1 MTNNNMW
8 HCADM
13 PPMFSTK
20 WNIDDSSVFLLFFSE
35 FLVFKCI
42 LVIHCCF
49 QNKNLYQNYKKKYVI
64 SFEKKYFDSLPL
76 KPMGLYLNLLG
87 HFVAY

>member
-8 HCADM
+8 DCADM
-13 PPMFSTK
+13 PPMP
-20 WNIDDSSVFLLFFSE
+20 VAFFYIFFCE
-35 FLVFKCI
+35 CVVFKCI

-49 QNKNLYQNYKKKYVI
+49 QNKNLRIIKKIYVI
-64 SFEKKYFDSLPL
+64 PFEKKHFDSLPL
-76 KPMGLYLNLLG
+76 KHMGLYLNLLG

>member
-8 HCADM
+8 DCADM
-13 PPMFSTK
+13 PPMFTAK
-20 WNIDDSSVFLLFFSE
+20 WNIDDISVFLHFFFVNFWYLSVYSV
-35 FLVFKCI
+35 VFRIKI
-42 LVIHCCF
+42 SIRIT
-49 QNKNLYQNYKKKYVI
+49 KKKYLI
-64 SFEKKYFDSLPL
+64 PFEKKYFDSLPL